1 VHQQLGVR
9 PDAGRHALEVVPQ
22 VPEGQPRVA
31 GSNLRLGNRGAA
43 AVEASR
49 SGKRYRT
56 RVRVGRPISKLE
68 IGHTL
73 PAGATV
79 AKAELDG
86 RRVTPTQRTTNR
98 GLEVTVPTTAGTHTL
113 LITVR

>member
-1 VHQQLGVR
+1 
-9 PDAGRHALEVVPQ
+9 

-31 GSNLRLGNRGAA
+31 GSSIRLGDRGAA

-49 SGKRYRT
+49 SGKTYRT
-56 RVRVGRPISKLE
+56 RVQVGAPISTLA

-86 RRVTPTQRTTNR
+86 TTVTPTTRTTNR

-113 LITVR
+113 VVTAG